1 MATLYDTSTAE
12 DIHLNDLVAK
22 RITKCTPAPSLS
34 DEKKIGKTTPILV
47 SHINDDGDLMVL
59 LRNDDLK
66 FVERSIAQTVADL
79 GEQDRVSYSDLLH
92 DRHIFVCD
100 ETVDGVKQWFRGRLV
115 TRPLNPDEES
125 FDVYYVDD
133 GRQRKAHISNI
144 YRLEANN
151 RALATFPPQAIPVRL
166 HDVPEIGGHMLHRLR
181 GLIPWRTEALVSVLY
196 ERDVLKACRIRNTI
210 FSRS

>member
-1 MATLYDTSTAE
+1 
-12 DIHLNDLVAK
+12 
-22 RITKCTPAPSLS
+22 
-34 DEKKIGKTTPILV
+34 V